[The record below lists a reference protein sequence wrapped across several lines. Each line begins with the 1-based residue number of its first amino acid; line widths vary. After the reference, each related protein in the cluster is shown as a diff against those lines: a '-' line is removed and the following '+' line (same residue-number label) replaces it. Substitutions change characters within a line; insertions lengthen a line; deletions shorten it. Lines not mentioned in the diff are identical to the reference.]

1 VAYQGRT
8 IGRVRQLG
16 IAAVLVLAACSGAG
30 PTQDPSIGNG
40 AVGTSAPVVTL
51 SCTPAPAWLVRDIQ
65 SSIKPK
71 GAKLLDAFITPAS
84 DYVMGPP
91 IVLSSKFAKS
101 WWVGG
106 RINGG
111 GVDNE
116 VATWVTNGTSA
127 SDLGLTFAVSAA
139 ARRYS
144 DLGADVQDDI
154 AGDGEVAVRSCVG

>member
-1 VAYQGRT
+1 MKP
-8 IGRVRQLG
+8 LG
-16 IAAVLVLAACSGAG
+16 IAALLVLAACSGSG
-30 PTQDPSIGNG
+30 PTPAPSNIGNG
-40 AVGTSAPVVTL
+40 AVGSSPPVATPL
-51 SCTPAPAWLVRDIQ
+51 CTPAPEWLVRDIQ
-65 SSIKPK
+65 SSIKLQ
-71 GAKLLDAFITPAS
+71 GAKLSDAFIMPAS
-84 DYVMGPP
+84 SYVMGPP
-91 IVLSSKFAKS
+91 IVLSSKFMKS

-106 RINGG
+106 RINGA

-127 SDLGLTFAVSAA
+127 SNHGLTFAVSAA